1 VFVTYKGCDSNL
13 EVKCYIKHYPSTNG
27 LIVAVSFVATFKF

>member
-1 VFVTYKGCDSNL
+1 MLYQTLSN
-13 EVKCYIKHYPSTNG
+13 TNG